1 MMERSVEV
9 LLHGTQFKQLLAG
22 RIAMLR
28 ECYGLRKI
36 DVEILYYL
44 HHCGGHDTSKD
55 IRDTHMFT
63 KGHISQS
70 VERLQELKLL
80 VCIPD
85 QRDRRCVHFRLTK
98 EADEIVQEINRMWED
113 MTAVIFEG
121 VTEEEKRV
129 LQEVAVKIACNMEQA
144 IDKTKSGSRGNADG
158 FPVVFGLSSD
168 R

>member
-1 MMERSVEV
+1 MMMERSVEV

-22 RIAMLR
+22 RIAMLH

-44 HHCGGHDTSKD
+44 HHCGEYDTSKD
-55 IRDTHMFT
+55 IRKTHMFT

-70 VERLQELKLL
+70 VERLQELNLL

-85 QRDRRCVHFRLTK
+85 RKDRRCVHFRLTE
-98 EADEIVQEINRMWED
+98 EADRIVQAISRMWDD
-113 MTAVIFEG
+113 MTAAIFEG

-129 LQEVAVKIACNMEQA
+129 LQEVAAKIARNMEQA
-144 IDKTKSGSRGNADG
+144 IEKTREMEMMQDE
-158 FPVVFGLSSD
+158 L
-168 R
+168 